1 MYATFFLVDCDIP
14 SLGRDPNLQVEIFG
28 STIATSVAK
37 YRCKTGYVLVGN
49 SFSECLI
56 NGSWSG
62 PIPQC
67 LKLCKL
73 LLHSVII
80 ISLF

>member
-1 MYATFFLVDCDIP
+1 MYTTFFLVDCGIP

-37 YRCKTGYVLVGN
+37 YRCNTGYVLVGN
-49 SFSECLI
+49 SFSECLF

-62 PIPQC
+62 PLPQC
-67 LKLCKL
+67 LKFRKL
-73 LLHSVII
+73 LLYGVIT
-80 ISLF
+80 ISLS